1 MRLNSKQIA
10 EFTGATVIVEALDP
24 SQLALGITWDSRDV
38 QEDFVYV
45 ALPGAR
51 ADGHDF
57 IDEALRKGAHII
69 LCMQGVP
76 ESTRILAHEMGAAI
90 LEVSSTFSAITDL
103 ARGWRGFIKG
113 TVIALTGSTGKTT
126 TKNLLRDV
134 LASSFKVVATKG
146 NQNNEL
152 GVPKTLL
159 DANPETDFVV
169 VEMGMRGSGQ
179 LRELCDF
186 VKPEV
191 ALITNTGECHIE
203 LLGSREAIAAAKAE
217 AVEALPAGTGLA
229 VLNYADDNTLFIC
242 ETAQTAKRSIRVIY
256 FDGSGTFAAET
267 NEGVPCVWASDIEL
281 DGAGCAHFSLHFP
294 GEAKALACE
303 LGLRGVHNVSN
314 ASAVAALAWQAG
326 VDPARIACALK
337 ASAPEAGR
345 QEILQGKGEIT
356 IINDAYNANPDSMR
370 ASLAMFSALNVKHKR
385 YAVLGDMGE
394 LGSFAEACHEAVGM
408 FAATQKL
415 DYLICVGELARSI
428 ARGALEAGFPADHLV
443 SVATRGEAL
452 NELDT
457 HLEPGD
463 AVLVKASHSMELE
476 RIVRGLLA

>member
-24 SQLALGITWDSRDV
+24 SHLACGITWDSRDV
-38 QEDFVYV
+38 EPDFVYV
-45 ALPGAR
+45 ALPGER
-51 ADGHDF
+51 VDGHSF
-57 IDEALRKGAHII
+57 IDEALRKGAHVV
-69 LCMQGVP
+69 LSMQRVP
-76 ESTRILAHEMGAAI
+76 ENTQILAQEMGAAL

-103 ARGWRGFIKG
+103 ARAWRSFIKG
-113 TVIALTGSTGKTT
+113 EVVALSGSTGKTT
-126 TKNLLRDV
+126 TKNILRDV
-134 LASSFKVVATKG
+134 LATTYRVVATKG

-159 DANPETDFVV
+159 DADPETEYVV

-186 VKPEV
+186 VRPDI

-203 LLGSREAIAAAKAE
+203 LLGSREAIALAKAE
-217 AVEALPAGTGLA
+217 AVEALPNGTGLA
-229 VLNYADDNTLFIC
+229 VLNYVDDNTLLIC
-242 ETAQTAKRSIRVIY
+242 EAAQTAKRGIQVVY
-256 FDGSGTFAAET
+256 FDGSGAFKAQT

-281 DGAGCAHFSLHFP
+281 DDAGCPHFKLHVP
-294 GEAKALACE
+294 GEPHSIACE
-303 LGLRGVHNVSN
+303 LGLRGIHNAHN
-314 ASAVAALAWQAG
+314 ACAAAALAHRCHVPLEQ
-326 VDPARIACALK
+326 IAIGLK
-337 ASAPEAGR
+337 ASVPEVGR
-345 QEILQGKGEIT
+345 QEMLQGKGDVMV
-356 IINDAYNANPDSMR
+356 INDAYNANPDSMR

-394 LGSFAEACHEAVGM
+394 LGDFAKACHESVGQ

-415 DYLICVGELARSI
+415 DQLICVGELARFI
-428 ARGALEAGFPADHLV
+428 AEGARAAGFPSERITV
-443 SVATRGEAL
+443 VATRGEAL
-452 NELDT
+452 NELELR
-457 HLEPGD
+457 LEPGD

>member
-10 EFTGATVIVEALDP
+10 EFTGATVVVEALDP
-24 SQLALGITWDSRDV
+24 SHLACGITWDSRDV
-38 QEDFVYV
+38 ETDFVYV

-51 ADGHDF
+51 VDGHSF
-57 IDEALRKGAHII
+57 IDEALRKGAHVV
-69 LCMQGVP
+69 LAMQQVS
-76 ESTRILAHEMGAAI
+76 ENTQILAGEMGAAI

-103 ARGWRGFIKG
+103 ARAWRNFIKG
-113 TVIALTGSTGKTT
+113 SVIALTGSTGKTT

-134 LASSFKVVATKG
+134 LATTYNIVATKG

-159 DANPETDFVV
+159 DANPETEFVV

-179 LRELCDF
+179 IRELCDF
-186 VKPEV
+186 VRPDI

-203 LLGSREAIAAAKAE
+203 LLGSREAIARAKAE
-217 AVEALPAGTGLA
+217 AVEALPNGTGLA
-229 VLNYADDNTLFIC
+229 VLNYVDDNTLLVC
-242 ETAQTAKRSIRVIY
+242 ETAQTAKRGINVLY
-256 FDGSGTFAAET
+256 FDGSGTFRAET

-281 DGAGCAHFSLHFP
+281 DGAGCPHFRLHVP
-294 GEAKALACE
+294 GQVTSLACE

-314 ASAVAALAWQAG
+314 ACAAAALAYRVGVELPDIAAG
-326 VDPARIACALK
+326 LK
-337 ASAPEAGR
+337 ASVPEVGR
-345 QEILQGKGEIT
+345 QEILAGKGDIMV
-356 IINDAYNANPDSMR
+356 INDAYNANPDSMR
-370 ASLAMFSALNVKHKR
+370 ASLAMFSALDVKHKR

-394 LGSFAEACHEAVGM
+394 LGDFAQACHESVGQ
-408 FAATQKL
+408 FAATQKI
-415 DYLICVGELARSI
+415 DQLICVGELARFI
-428 ARGALEAGFPADHLV
+428 AEGACAAGFPADHII

-452 NELDT
+452 NELET
-457 HLEPGD
+457 HLEAGD

>member
-24 SQLALGITWDSRDV
+24 SQLALGITWDSRDA

-45 ALPGAR
+45 ALPGER
-51 ADGHDF
+51 VDGHDF

-113 TVIALTGSTGKTT
+113 TVVALTGSTGKTT

-134 LASSFKVVATKG
+134 LATTFKVVATKG

-186 VKPEV
+186 VKPEI

-294 GEAKALACE
+294 WRSE
-303 LGLRGVHNVSN
+303 
-314 ASAVAALAWQAG
+314 SARL
-326 VDPARIACALK
+326 
-337 ASAPEAGR
+337 
-345 QEILQGKGEIT
+345 
-356 IINDAYNANPDSMR
+356 
-370 ASLAMFSALNVKHKR
+370 
-385 YAVLGDMGE
+385 
-394 LGSFAEACHEAVGM
+394 
-408 FAATQKL
+408 
-415 DYLICVGELARSI
+415 
-428 ARGALEAGFPADHLV
+428 
-443 SVATRGEAL
+443 
-452 NELDT
+452 
-457 HLEPGD
+457 
-463 AVLVKASHSMELE
+463 
-476 RIVRGLLA
+476 